1 MNHDGSLTA
10 NTPTSPL
17 TGGDEHPGGGEHQ
30 AGDAH
35 PGADEYPGSRRSPA
49 WVLVPAVVVVIAAI
63 QLTLPPTVTLG
74 PLWLIPVIELV
85 GIPLGIAIRAWPRRD
100 DSWRTDRFLDV
111 SMNVYLCFLAA
122 ASALNAVLLLTT
134 LLGSSEDSPVSLLLA
149 GLGVLV
155 INVFTFG
162 LIYWWID
169 GGGPLA
175 RAAGKVVRWDFQ
187 YPQQASGQ
195 EQEQAS
201 GQAWTPTILDYF
213 YTAYTNIIA
222 FSPTDTM
229 PLTHRV
235 KMLFTL
241 QSSISL
247 VTILVTVSRA
257 INMIPIG

>member
-1 MNHDGSLTA
+1 MGHEAHDQGASA
-10 NTPTSPL
+10 DERPS
-17 TGGDEHPGGGEHQ
+17 GDDRPVGDAHRSGGEHPR
-30 AGDAH
+30 G
-35 PGADEYPGSRRSPA
+35 RRSPA
-49 WVLVPAVVVVIAAI
+49 WVLVPAVVIVIAAI
-63 QLTLPPTVTLG
+63 QLTLPPTVTIG
-74 PLWLIPVIELV
+74 PLWLIPLIELI

-100 DSWRTDRFLDV
+100 GTWRTDRFLDR
-111 SMNVYLCFLAA
+111 SMDVYLCFLAA

-134 LLGSSEDSPVSLLLA
+134 LLSHSEDSAVRLLLA
-149 GLGVLV
+149 GFGVLV

-169 GGGPLA
+169 GGGPA
-175 RAAGKVVRWDFQ
+175 VRAAGKVLTWDFQ

-195 EQEQAS
+195 EQAS
-201 GQAWTPTILDYF
+201 GQVWTPTMLDYF

-235 KMLFTL
+235 KLLFTL

-257 INMIPIG
+257 INMIPLG